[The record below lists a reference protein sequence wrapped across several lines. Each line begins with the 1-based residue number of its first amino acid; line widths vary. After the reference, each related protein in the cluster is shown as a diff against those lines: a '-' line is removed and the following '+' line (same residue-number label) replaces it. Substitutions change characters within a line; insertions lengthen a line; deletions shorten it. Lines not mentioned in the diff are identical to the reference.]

1 MAYPELVKLEGKVR
15 ETSKKANKALRE
27 ELRVPAVLY
36 GPDVEENVH
45 FSIDELELEKIL
57 RKPQTKL
64 QELTVDGKSYKTLL
78 KRTEFDPVT
87 DRPIHADF
95 YVLADDQKVT
105 LRVPIK
111 ITGNAKGVVENGG
124 RVFKPM
130 NFVRIR
136 VLPSDIPAEFEID
149 ISPLEIGQSFHI
161 SDLDLEGIIP
171 LDDLSRTIVTIR
183 PPKGADFLENLV
195 AGITDETEEEVVAEG
210 EAAEGEELAEGEEAP
225 EGEEGEDSSEEKTEE

>member
-1 MAYPELVKLEGKVR
+1 MAYPELVKLEGTIR
-15 ETSKKANKALRE
+15 ETSKQANKALRE

-36 GPDVEENVH
+36 GPDVEENIH
-45 FSIDELELEKIL
+45 FSVDELELEKIL

-64 QELTVDGKSYKTLL
+64 QELTVNGKTFKTLL

-87 DRPIHADF
+87 DRVVHADF
-95 YVLADDQKVT
+95 YVLSDKHKVT

-136 VLPSDIPAEFEID
+136 VLPEAIPAEFELD
-149 ISPLEIGQSFHI
+149 ITPLQIGQSLHI

-171 LDDLSRTIVTIR
+171 LDDMSRTIVTIR

-195 AGITDETEEEVVAEG
+195 SGVTDEAAEEEVAEG
-210 EAAEGEELAEGEEAP
+210 EAVAEGEEVAEGEAV
-225 EGEEGEDSSEEKTEE
+225 EGEEGDEEESTEE